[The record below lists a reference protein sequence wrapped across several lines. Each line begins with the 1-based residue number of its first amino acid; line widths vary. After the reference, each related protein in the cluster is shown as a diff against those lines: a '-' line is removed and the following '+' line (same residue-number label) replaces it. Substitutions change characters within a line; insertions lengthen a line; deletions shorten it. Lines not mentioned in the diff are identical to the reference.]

1 MRKIIHLDMDCFY
14 AAVEVR
20 DNPALRGVPV
30 AVAWRGPRGVILT
43 ANYEARAF
51 GVHSALATRT
61 ALRRCPGLVL
71 ATPRMDVYK
80 EVSQVIRGVFYRYTD
95 LVEPLSLDEAYL
107 DVTAPKRGPPSATR
121 LAEQLKRDLEAA
133 TGLTASAGVS
143 YNKFLAKL
151 ASGTNKPAGLTVILP
166 EQAQRVLEALPIE
179 AFHGIGPVTAK
190 RFNELAVYTGADLKA
205 QTLAGLKG
213 TFGKAG
219 EHFYHIVRG
228 VDERPVV
235 ANRPYKSV
243 SAETTFETD
252 LYDLEPL
259 VAELAPLAKQVE
271 VILEQA
277 GLAAKAV
284 VVKLKYQDFR
294 TITRRTTLP
303 YLLTSGGELQR
314 EAERLLRGL
323 ELETSIRLLG
333 VGAQGLVV
341 VKDVGVV
348 QTLLFPPSI

>member
-1 MRKIIHLDMDCFY
+1 MRKIVHLDMDCFY
-14 AAVEVR
+14 AAVEMR
-20 DNPALRGVPV
+20 DNPALRGLPV
-30 AVAWRGPRGVILT
+30 AVAWSGPRGVVLT

-61 ALRRCPGLVL
+61 ALRRCPELIL
-71 ATPRMDVYK
+71 ATPRMDIYK
-80 EVSQVIRGVFYRYTD
+80 EVSQIIRAVFYRYTD

-107 DVTAPKRGPPSATR
+107 DVTLPKRGPPSATR
-121 LAEQLKRDLEAA
+121 IAEQLKRDIEAE

-166 EQAQRVLEALPIE
+166 KQAQSVLEALPIE
-179 AFHGIGPVTAK
+179 AFHGIGPATAK
-190 RFNELAVYTGADLKA
+190 RFHELGIYTGADLKA
-205 QTLAGLKG
+205 QTLEGLKD

-252 LYDLEPL
+252 LYDLEQL
-259 VAELAPLAKQVE
+259 VAELTPLAKQVE
-271 VILEQA
+271 TRLEQA

-284 VVKLKYQDFR
+284 VVKLKYRDFR

-303 YLLTSGGELQR
+303 YLLTTSDALQR

-323 ELETSIRLLG
+323 ELETRVRLLG
-333 VGAQGLVV
+333 VGAENLIALDDAGI
-341 VKDVGVV
+341 V
-348 QTLLFPPSI
+348 QTPLFPLSL

>member
-1 MRKIIHLDMDCFY
+1 MDCFY
-14 AAVEVR
+14 AAVEMR
-20 DNPALRGVPV
+20 DNLALRGVPV
-30 AVAWRGPRGVILT
+30 AVAWSEPRGVVLT

-61 ALRRCPGLVL
+61 ALRRCPELVL

-80 EVSQVIRGVFYRYTD
+80 EVSQLIRKVFYRYTD

-107 DVTAPKRGPPSATR
+107 DVTLPKKGPPSATR
-121 LAEQLKRDLEAA
+121 IAEQLKHDIKAE

-151 ASGTNKPAGLTVILP
+151 ASGIDKPGGLTVILP
-166 EQAQRVLEALPIE
+166 GQAQSVLEALPIE
-179 AFHGIGPVTAK
+179 AFHGIGPATAK
-190 RFNELAVYTGADLKA
+190 RFHELGVYTGLDLKA
-205 QTLAGLKG
+205 QPLEGLKD

-228 VDERPVV
+228 IDERPVV

-252 LYDLEPL
+252 LYDLERL
-259 VAELAPLAKQVE
+259 IAELTPLAKQVGTR
-271 VILEQA
+271 LEQA

-284 VVKLKYQDFR
+284 AIKLKYQDFR
-294 TITRRTTLP
+294 VITRRRTLP
-303 YLLTSGGELQR
+303 YPLMSSDALQQ
-314 EAERLLRGL
+314 EAEKLLRSL
-323 ELETSIRLLG
+323 NLETRVRLLG
-333 VGAQGLVV
+333 VGAENLIALDDAGMA
-341 VKDVGVV
+341 
-348 QTLLFPPSI
+348 QTPLFPLSL

>member
-1 MRKIIHLDMDCFY
+1 MDCFY

-30 AVAWRGPRGVILT
+30 AVAWSGPRGVVLT

-61 ALRRCPGLVL
+61 ALRRCPELVL
-71 ATPRMDVYK
+71 ATPRMDIYK
-80 EVSQVIRGVFYRYTD
+80 EVSQIIRAVFYRHTD

-107 DVTAPKRGPPSATR
+107 DVTLPKKGPPSATR
-121 LAEQLKRDLEAA
+121 IAEQLKRDLEAE

-151 ASGTNKPAGLTVILP
+151 ASGTNKPDGLTVILP
-166 EQAQRVLEALPIE
+166 AQAQSVLEALPIE
-179 AFHGIGPVTAK
+179 AFHGIGPATTR
-190 RFNELAVYTGADLKA
+190 RFHELDVYTGLDLKA
-205 QTLAGLKG
+205 QPLAGLKD

-228 VDERPVV
+228 IDERPVIV
-235 ANRPYKSV
+235 NRPYKSV

-252 LYDLEPL
+252 LYDLEQL
-259 VAELAPLAKQVE
+259 VAELTPLAQQVE
-271 VILEQA
+271 ARLERA

-284 VVKLKYQDFR
+284 AIKLKYQDFR
-294 TITRRTTLP
+294 IVTRRRTLP
-303 YLLTSGGELQR
+303 YLLTASEELQR
-314 EAERLLRGL
+314 EAERLLRALTLKTGV
-323 ELETSIRLLG
+323 RLLG
-333 VGAQGLVV
+333 VGAENLVATN
-341 VKDVGVV
+341 DVGMV
-348 QTLLFPPSI
+348 QTPLFLL